1 VQLDFASELDALLA
15 GMDRLPELDPA
26 SVEAFF
32 VLSGGLDSTLLAAL
46 RGPGFPRN
54 DQDLHSLLRCS
65 GPRARP
71 RMRASPHR
79 RSETN
84 ITSWSLRGMSC
95 LGGSRRSCPAWT
107 NLWQPRACPVTRHR
121 GARQS

>member
-26 SVEAFF
+26 SVEGFF

-46 RGPGFPRN
+46 RGPGLPRA
-54 DQDLHSLLRCS
+54 DQDLHCLLRCS
-65 GPRARP
+65 ARE
-71 RMRASPHR
+71 RDHECASPHR
-79 RSETN
+79 RSEPN
-84 ITSWSLRGMSC
+84 ITSWSLRRMSC

-107 NLWQPRACPVTRHR
+107 NLWQPRACPVARHR